1 MSYEGH
7 WRIAQ
12 ATPGRA
18 VSIPLPES
26 VTDEQLEWLRA
37 NLPRSYR
44 IVRPHEAIGT
54 APRVEDADQQLDV
67 LRSLTAQIT
76 EKKIELLKMERSLSD
91 TKVELAK
98 LTQLLEERRKA
109 AHSFGG
115 ALTDLLESIGGKLKL

>member
-7 WRIAQ
+7 WRIAH

-18 VSIPLPES
+18 VTIPLPES
-26 VTDEQLEWLRA
+26 VSEEQIEWLRA

-44 IVRPHEAIGT
+44 IVRPHEAIGSV
-54 APRVEDADQQLDV
+54 PRVEETDQQLDV
-67 LRSLTAQIT
+67 LRSLTSQIT
-76 EKKIELLKMERSLSD
+76 EKKIELLRMERSLSD
-91 TKVELAK
+91 TKVELER

-115 ALTDLLESIGGKLKL
+115 ALTDFLESIGGKLKL